1 MRVTRSVCSCVN
13 TSPFVGLT
21 WRTNAPRRTRG
32 LNTNTCQGRGE
43 VLERFGRK
51 LAGWVARAGA
61 GDGEETQGGAQAQGQ
76 GQGQGQEPSSSSSED
91 MPLWVRREQA
101 KEQSEKEEEGKTPF
115 GVYLL
120 ASSIVAIA
128 SVSIFFLLLCFVTL
142 QLTRL
147 LIGFDFRLLRYSST
161 LTRIPSSA

>member
-1 MRVTRSVCSCVN
+1 MRAYRNRLNMRVTRSVCSCVN

-21 WRTNAPRRTRG
+21 WRTNASRRTRG
-32 LNTNTCQGRGE
+32 LNLNTCQERGE

-51 LAGWVARAGA
+51 SAGWVARAGA

-76 GQGQGQEPSSSSSED
+76 GQGQGQEPSSSSSEE

-128 SVSIFFLLLCFVTL
+128 SVSIFL
-142 QLTRL
+142 
-147 LIGFDFRLLRYSST
+147 
-161 LTRIPSSA
+161 PSSLFCDTATDTSTHWF